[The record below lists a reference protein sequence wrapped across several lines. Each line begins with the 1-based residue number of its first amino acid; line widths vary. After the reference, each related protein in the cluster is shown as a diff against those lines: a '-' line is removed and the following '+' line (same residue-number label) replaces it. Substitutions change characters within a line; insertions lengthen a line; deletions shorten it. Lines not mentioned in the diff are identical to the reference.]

1 MGNPQGFP
9 GFPGLTG
16 DSTDLPVMA
25 MGSLPSNMSHGNVHH
40 VGKHRSS
47 ALEEFTH
54 HLSGQSPIVFFS
66 WQAMATWWLIPV
78 SKWVITPV
86 ISGLTLLIPFITGVI
101 THLLTG
107 MSHQVCLM
115 GNHALRPLDRNY
127 CIFIKENMAQQ
138 SINGDT
144 YIVLLRNYQQPAI
157 FWLG

>member
-1 MGNPQGFP
+1 MTQ
-9 GFPGLTG
+9 LTYRLWLWARCQA
-16 DSTDLPVMA
+16 TCLMA
-25 MGSLPSNMSHGNVHH
+25 MFTTLENIV
-40 VGKHRSS
+40 SS

-157 FWLG
+157 F